1 MTCQSRFSL
10 TLQFPLVQQDVF
22 HFRKQVI
29 FLNAHI
35 IPKQLNSNYGIIF
48 KERTLL
54 SVAIKCFEVI
64 SFLIMLKQFL
74 FLSRTVHS
82 EINASIKNF
91 SSTKPYI
98 TKRRENN
105 VSLSSSGSMCGLKIG
120 WLFTK
125 KYFSQG
131 HGGELTLLKVLPHC
145 SLTRDHT
152 ALSLLQT

>member
-1 MTCQSRFSL
+1 MELFSR
-10 TLQFPLVQQDVF
+10 
-22 HFRKQVI
+22 
-29 FLNAHI
+29 NA
-35 IPKQLNSNYGIIF
+35 PF
-48 KERTLL
+48 F
-54 SVAIKCFEVI
+54 SVAIKYFKVI
-64 SFLIMLKQFL
+64 SFFIMLKQFL

-91 SSTKPYI
+91 SDTKPYI

-105 VSLSSSGSMCGLKIG
+105 VSLSSSGSMGGFKLG

-131 HGGELTLLKVLPHC
+131 HGSELTLLKVLAHC

-152 ALSLLQT
+152 VLSLLQT